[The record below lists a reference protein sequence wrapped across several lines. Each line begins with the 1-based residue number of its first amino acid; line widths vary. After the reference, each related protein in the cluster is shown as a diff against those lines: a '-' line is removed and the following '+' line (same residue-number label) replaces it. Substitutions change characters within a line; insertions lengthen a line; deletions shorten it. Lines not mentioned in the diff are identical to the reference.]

1 MARAKKRT
9 RKPARKAARKPAR
22 KAARK
27 PARKA
32 ARKPA
37 RKAANID
44 ELPEIDFSFFD
55 VKRYME
61 KAENIPDTDVSPEEI
76 VG

>member
-32 ARKPA
+32 TKKRISSK
-37 RKAANID
+37 KFFMNI
-44 ELPEIDFSFFD
+44 
-55 VKRYME
+55 K
-61 KAENIPDTDVSPEEI
+61 KN
-76 VG
+76 